1 MKAFLLAAIL
11 AVSAVSFGDALHDPK
26 FNEALPANRPPGGFV
41 PVVLLYFDGKFMEL
55 KQGGDAEDSIVKC
68 ISKANDIVGKLM
80 ASENRPPQAAVIGA
94 CMPIPAAPGAKPAAK
109 GDKPIKPYHDNKPSV
124 LGGINSEKI

>member
-26 FNEALPANRPPGGFV
+26 FNEALPANNPPGGFV
-41 PVVLLYFDGKFMEL
+41 PVVLFYVAGHFVEL
-55 KQGGDAEDSIVKC
+55 KQIADPEPSIVKC
-68 ISKANDIVGKLM
+68 MEKASSVVNGLM
-80 ASENRPPQAAVIGA
+80 QSEQRPANATALGGCLPV
-94 CMPIPAAPGAKPAAK
+94 PAAPVSKAAA
-109 GDKPIKPYHDNKPSV
+109 DRPYHDNKPSV